1 MTKATAQRR
10 PRRRRGNTAEEQQ
23 AYRLKQKQLGR
34 PTSDLVAMAAFRCLV
49 GRAAIDRKDEM
60 LSQIEDLVV
69 HDLFARYPAL
79 TREGIQHRFES
90 MIDDLVRLHD
100 QGLFDPHP

>member
-1 MTKATAQRR
+1 MAKATAQRR
-10 PRRRRGNTAEEQQ
+10 PRRRRGSTAEEQQ

-49 GRAAIDRKDEM
+49 GRTAIDRKRGM
-60 LSQIEDLVV
+60 LSQIEDMVV
-69 HDLFARYPAL
+69 DDLRARYPAL

>member
-23 AYRLKQKQLGR
+23 AYRINQKQLGR
-34 PTSDLVAMAAFRCLV
+34 PTSNLVAMAAFRCLV

-60 LSQIEDLVV
+60 LSRIEDLVV
-69 HDLFARYPAL
+69 DDLLARYPVL
-79 TREGIQHRFES
+79 TRRSIQDRFER
-90 MIDDLVRLHD
+90 MIDELVRLHG